1 MRLPVWLTKMIL
13 RSYDSLHRNGMD
25 WSRECLLRYEHLW
38 SPKLSE
44 IRQMVYDRSGG
55 YCERC
60 AIPLAESWALH
71 HRKLRS
77 RGGKDEITNLV
88 ALHHHCHNIGTDSVH
103 LNPDAAT
110 REGFMVPSWDEPSLV
125 PVTLG
130 DGRVVLL
137 THEGGYRIVEGGN
150 GW

>member
-1 MRLPVWLTKMIL
+1 MSDL
-13 RSYDSLHRNGMD
+13 REAVFN
-25 WSRECLLRYEHLW
+25 
-38 SPKLSE
+38 
-44 IRQMVYDRSGG
+44 RSGG

-60 AIPLAESWALH
+60 AIPLAETWALH

-88 ALHHHCHNIGTDSVH
+88 ALHHHCHNLGKDSVH

-110 REGFMVPSWDEPSLV
+110 RGGFMVASWDDPASV

-130 DGRVVLL
+130 DGRLVLL
-137 THEGGYRIVEGGN
+137 TPEGGYRIMEDGN